1 MNKLKFFILL
11 FSFLFNIQYV
21 YSLKQCKISVLL
33 SGDWSDM
40 GYNYQ
45 MNNARIKAE
54 SALKLE
60 MSLCYKNLEVSIDLA
75 RQAIEDSIEKG
86 ANFIVI
92 SSSVHTNIGY
102 EYARLHRDKDIYWLI
117 RGRGRPVPDDLPKVA
132 VINFNTHLLHYTLGL
147 VSGYL
152 TTSGT
157 VGFISPGPQ
166 ILALANSN
174 SFYLGALASR
184 KNVTFLNAYT
194 GSWFNPEVSYKASQM
209 LISNG
214 ADFIGMSQ
222 DDMSV
227 QKALMDSGKM
237 ALGITGFS
245 NRLIWGS
252 DIALS
257 YITDWSDVFIKYAG
271 HILNDTW
278 PAYDDYYTTLAEGG
292 SLLFDTFS
300 YRVPADVQ
308 NLVSLE
314 IEKLKNSSYQPF
326 RCNPMYSQINLTFE
340 SNGCANDMEFK
351 NTKLLLKGT
360 NISKTINLGLYTIPI
375 EFVDYSRSM
384 QLGLTIVSGFCILF
398 CIVSMILVIMFRHA
412 KMIKSASPAFCLLIL
427 FGCIIIFTGCIIFSL
442 SPTDDLCR
450 ARVWLLSVGYTI
462 FLGSL
467 LVKNWRIWLLFDNPK
482 LKKRSI
488 TNWKLYPFVAGILA
502 ADVLILALWQGLGN
516 IRSESRIGIDSL
528 TKYQYAN
535 VCSSNDQGSIALYIL
550 LVFHGIKLLA
560 ACFISF
566 KIKAVDIEEF
576 NESKPIASSIYII
589 TFCLF
594 IVIPLMVSPQSVS
607 SQVITIVVCAIV
619 TTLISISLLFGSKFY
634 MMATEG
640 LALNQTFATST
651 KSSSFSL
658 SLEKQKSR
666 SNGMEFEDSDE
677 SEEKLPQIKNYSSSE
692 IPNLQHNHSRLAHFS
707 SDSCTSA
714 EQDSKVDLENQND
727 ENEIENNQN
736 NQKVEDN
743 QKEEKEKQQEVEEKV
758 KEKELEEKENEN
770 LSIIQKKRLSKNF
783 NEAEIDSNDV

>member
-1 MNKLKFFILL
+1 MNKIKFFIL
-11 FSFLFNIQYV
+11 FFIFLFNSQHINSQR
-21 YSLKQCKISVLL
+21 QCKISVLL

-45 MNNARIKAE
+45 MNNARIRAE
-54 SALKLE
+54 SVLNLE
-60 MSLCYKNLEVSIDLA
+60 MSLCYKNLEVSIDQA
-75 RQAIEDSIEKG
+75 RKAIEESIEKG
-86 ANFIVI
+86 ANLIVV

-102 EYARLHRDKDIYWLI
+102 EYARLHKDKDIYWLI
-117 RGRGRPVPDDLPKVA
+117 RGRGRPQPDDLPKVTI
-132 VINFNTHLLHYTLGL
+132 INFNTHLLHYTLGL

-166 ILALANSN
+166 ILSLANSN

-184 KNVTFLNAYT
+184 SNVTFLNAYT
-194 GSWFNPEVSYKASQM
+194 GSWYNPEVAYKASQM

-237 ALGITGFS
+237 ALGVTGYS

-252 DIALS
+252 DVALS

-278 PAYDDYYTTLAEGG
+278 PQYDSYFTTLAEGG

-300 YRVPADVQ
+300 YRVPITVQ

-314 IEKLKNSSYQPF
+314 IERLKNNSYQPF
-326 RCNPMYSQINLTFE
+326 RCNPIYSQINLTIDPT
-340 SNGCANDMEFK
+340 NGCPDDNDFK

-360 NISKTINLGLYTIPI
+360 DISKIKDLGLYTIPI
-375 EFVDYSRSM
+375 EFVDYSNSM
-384 QLGLTIVSGFCILF
+384 KLGLTIVSGICILF
-398 CIVSMILVIMFRHA
+398 CIISMILVIMFRHA

-442 SPTDDLCR
+442 SPTNETCG
-450 ARVWLLSVGYTI
+450 ARVWLLSIGYTI

-502 ADVLILALWQGLGN
+502 ADVLILAFWQGLGN
-516 IRSESRIGIDSL
+516 IRSDSRIGIDSL
-528 TKYQYAN
+528 TKYQYSN
-535 VCSSNDQGSIALYIL
+535 VCTSDDQGAVALYIL

-576 NESKPIASSIYII
+576 NESKPIASSVYII

-594 IVIPLMVSPQSVS
+594 IVIPLMVSPQSVA
-607 SQVITIVVCAIV
+607 SQVITIVVCAVV
-619 TTLISISLLFGSKFY
+619 TTLISISLLFGSKFF

-640 LALNQTFATST
+640 LALNQTFVTST

-692 IPNLQHNHSRLAHFS
+692 VPNLQHNHSRLANFT

-714 EQDSKVDLENQND
+714 EQDSKVDIENQND
-727 ENEIENNQN
+727 ENENNENNHIIV
-736 NQKVEDN
+736 NQKE
-743 QKEEKEKQQEVEEKV
+743 QKQEEREEKEEKEEKGETLV
-758 KEKELEEKENEN
+758 KENEN
-770 LSIIQKKRLSKNF
+770 QSIIQKKRISKNVG
-783 NEAEIDSNDV
+783 ETEIDPDDV